1 MLFQNGR
8 GLGGISA
15 TCMYNFLTLVRV
27 LRALQTSAMT
37 ITKSSLLMLCQITG
51 LTLQVPI
58 HWRMEACGEGQTATT
73 SDATTSVAI
82 RETAASTDRAFYT
95 VPPDLPANMRVGHPL
110 LPNHL
115 SALFE
120 LPPHYFRGSQAGGGS
135 TQLTVLLAI

>member
-1 MLFQNGR
+1 
-8 GLGGISA
+8 
-15 TCMYNFLTLVRV
+15 
-27 LRALQTSAMT
+27 
-37 ITKSSLLMLCQITG
+37 
-51 LTLQVPI
+51 
-58 HWRMEACGEGQTATT
+58 MEACGEGQTATT

-135 TQLTVLLAI
+135 TTHVASGNLILMTVDSVRRLLLSGNRWPVK